1 MPSDDQDREFI
12 EPDRDRSFP
21 AQIMKQVEQPL
32 TQHRATQHR
41 VVRSGNADARDFHD
55 LLAEW
60 LLALVE
66 LVHRELWKAP
76 FFAGRR
82 LRERHGRQPP
92 AAATASDDIQTA
104 NFMISS
110 MFSL

>member
-1 MPSDDQDREFI
+1 MLDGRL
-12 EPDRDRSFP
+12 P
-21 AQIMKQVEQPL
+21 AFSSAMKIMKQVQQPL
-32 TQHRATQHR
+32 TQHGAAQHR
-41 VVRSGNADARDFHD
+41 VVRSGNADPRDFHD

-82 LRERHGRQPP
+82 LGERHRRQPP